1 MIVINTGATANDG
14 TGDKL
19 RDAFII
25 VNQNFLDIQG
35 ILDIVL
41 TDSSIIPISQISG
54 LQTILDDLSYQV
66 SLIPT
71 LQDDINSI
79 NSTIFT
85 INQTLNSQNSSINE
99 LYSLVNDLQQ
109 QIFTKIGEAP
119 IDGQQYVRQ
128 DAEWVVSTGVTF
140 SQLLENV
147 TPDGY
152 LGLRLQP
159 ASASNNGFYINKST
173 NQSVGYYVR
182 NTDNVGNAA
191 VSALYLGG
199 SGGLYDNY
207 VSLFHAN
214 AGYSIPY
221 LRNNNGLISNNDLFF
236 IGWQGASFDFVTST
250 GTFGNETSK
259 FKITNSGTVSIGVQP
274 TLDNDTTDILGRK
287 ADGTIV
293 RLDKSSIGG
302 TGSYLP
308 LAGGTMSADADI
320 FFANGSKISEG
331 LVDAGGD
338 KGIALT
344 CAVGYE
350 WKWEAGEAYLTNLS
364 GNIVELKQ
372 YARTIPLENDD
383 ITKGFTGGSYW
394 LTLGGQ
400 IYQCQDATEGAAVW
414 VSAEDYG
421 NLQIVTDNGNTTTNT
436 IRINPGGNP
445 GLVILDADE
454 ITGINANTSGISITG
469 GSGQSMTITPT
480 DFTFTKENA
489 EPGFK
494 ILSKGAATN
503 ATSSVQFDLPDK
515 VDATYTLATTVDL
528 PTKTS
533 DLINDGE
540 DGINPFITLEDL
552 PVLSLDE
559 LTDVEITSPTN
570 NQIPAYESATSL
582 WKNKSILDLIEDF
595 NRTQGVYYFEEF
607 MGNQGG
613 ALIAAYSNVITL
625 VSGNGTARSVATT
638 NRTNQQGIIQHST
651 GTAATNFSGYIY
663 GSSLYIGS
671 GTISIETYVTIDT
684 LSNATQRFFTYFGYA
699 GGNSNWLNIPS
710 GIFFSYD
717 EGGVVFSGGIAT
729 PNWKCYTRAGST
741 VTMTI
746 TTIPV
751 VDGQWYKLR
760 IDINADGTSVTFYV
774 DGVLVATHTTNIPSS
789 TTVIAPISIINKSAG
804 TTARTMLTD
813 YFMYEEIFTNAR

>member
-25 VNQNFLDIQG
+25 VNQNFLDIQN
-35 ILDIVL
+35 ILDVVL

-119 IDGQQYVRQ
+119 IDGQQYVRK
-128 DAEWVVSTGVTF
+128 DGEWSVVSGVTF

-147 TPDGY
+147 TPDSY

-182 NTDNVGNAA
+182 NTDNVGNGA

-214 AGYSIPY
+214 AGYYIPY

-236 IGWQGASFDFVTST
+236 IGWQGASFNFVTST

-293 RLDKSSIGG
+293 RIDKSSIVG
-302 TGSYLP
+302 TGITAINNLVGTTQSLVTGTAGTNFTISSTGSTHTFNLP
-308 LAGGTMSADADI
+308 TASATNRGALSSADWTI
-320 FFANGSKISEG
+320 FNSKQN
-331 LVDAGGD
+331 
-338 KGIALT
+338 
-344 CAVGYE
+344 
-350 WKWEAGEAYLTNLS
+350 NL
-364 GNIVELKQ
+364 
-372 YARTIPLENDD
+372 
-383 ITKGFTGGSYW
+383 
-394 LTLGGQ
+394 
-400 IYQCQDATEGAAVW
+400 
-414 VSAEDYG
+414 
-421 NLQIVTDNGNTTTNT
+421 
-436 IRINPGGNP
+436 
-445 GLVILDADE
+445 
-454 ITGINANTSGISITG
+454 
-469 GSGQSMTITPT
+469 
-480 DFTFTKENA
+480 
-489 EPGFK
+489 
-494 ILSKGAATN
+494 
-503 ATSSVQFDLPDK
+503 
-515 VDATYTLATTVDL
+515 
-528 PTKTS
+528 KT
-533 DLINDGE
+533 
-540 DGINPFITLEDL
+540 
-552 PVLSLDE
+552 
-559 LTDVEITSPTN
+559 
-570 NQIPAYESATSL
+570 
-582 WKNKSILDLIEDF
+582 F
-595 NRTQGVYYFEEF
+595 NRTQGIYYFEEF
-607 MGNQGG
+607 MGYQAGG
-613 ALIAAYSNVITL
+613 LLAAYSNVITL
-625 VSGNGTARSVATT
+625 VSGNGTARSVGTT

-651 GTAATNFSGYIY
+651 GTAATNFAGYAY

-699 GGNSNWLNIPS
+699 GGNSNYLNIPS

-729 PNWKCYTRAGST
+729 PNWKCYTRAASGAVT
-741 VTMTI
+741 VT
-746 TTIPV
+746 TTSIPV

-760 IDINADGTSVTFYV
+760 IDINAGGTSVTFYV

-789 TTVIAPISIINKSAG
+789 TTAIAPISIICKSAG

>member
-25 VNQNFLDIQG
+25 VNQNFLDIQD
-35 ILDIVL
+35 ILDVVL

-66 SLIPT
+66 SLIPG

-119 IDGQQYVRQ
+119 IDGKQYVRQ

-173 NQSVGYYVR
+173 NQSVGYYAR
-182 NTDNVGNAA
+182 NTDNVGDGA

-221 LRNNNGLISNNDLFF
+221 LRNKNGLISNNDLFF

-250 GTFGNETSK
+250 GTFGSETSK
-259 FKITNSGTVSIGVQP
+259 FRITNSGTVSIGVTP
-274 TLDNDTTDILGRK
+274 SLDNTTTDILGRK

-293 RLDKSSIGG
+293 RIDKSSIVG
-302 TGSYLP
+302 TGITAINNLVGTTQSLVTGTAGTNFTISSTGSTHTFNLP
-308 LAGGTMSADADI
+308 TASATNRGALSSADWTI
-320 FFANGSKISEG
+320 FNSKQN
-331 LVDAGGD
+331 
-338 KGIALT
+338 
-344 CAVGYE
+344 
-350 WKWEAGEAYLTNLS
+350 NL
-364 GNIVELKQ
+364 
-372 YARTIPLENDD
+372 
-383 ITKGFTGGSYW
+383 
-394 LTLGGQ
+394 
-400 IYQCQDATEGAAVW
+400 
-414 VSAEDYG
+414 
-421 NLQIVTDNGNTTTNT
+421 
-436 IRINPGGNP
+436 
-445 GLVILDADE
+445 
-454 ITGINANTSGISITG
+454 
-469 GSGQSMTITPT
+469 
-480 DFTFTKENA
+480 
-489 EPGFK
+489 
-494 ILSKGAATN
+494 
-503 ATSSVQFDLPDK
+503 
-515 VDATYTLATTVDL
+515 
-528 PTKTS
+528 KT
-533 DLINDGE
+533 
-540 DGINPFITLEDL
+540 
-552 PVLSLDE
+552 
-559 LTDVEITSPTN
+559 
-570 NQIPAYESATSL
+570 
-582 WKNKSILDLIEDF
+582 F
-595 NRTQGVYYFEEF
+595 NRTQGIYYFEEF

-625 VSGNGTARSVATT
+625 VSGNSTARSVATT

-699 GGNSNWLNIPS
+699 GGGMLPKLINCIDAVEN
-710 GIFFSYD
+710 
-717 EGGVVFSGGIAT
+717 GVSRVHIL
-729 PNWKCYTRAGST
+729 
-741 VTMTI
+741 
-746 TTIPV
+746 
-751 VDGQWYKLR
+751 DGRVQHSL
-760 IDINADGTSVTFYV
+760 
-774 DGVLVATHTTNIPSS
+774 L
-789 TTVIAPISIINKSAG
+789 
-804 TTARTMLTD
+804 L
-813 YFMYEEIFTNAR
+813 ELFTNKGIGTMILNCEKGVMQ

>member
-236 IGWQGASFDFVTST
+236 IGWQGASFNFVTST

-293 RLDKSSIGG
+293 RIDKSSIGG

-308 LAGGTMSADADI
+308 LAGGTMDADADI
-320 FFANGSKISEG
+320 FFANGSKLSEG
-331 LVDAGGD
+331 IVDAGTGGN

-350 WKWEAGEAYLTNLS
+350 FKWEAGELYLTDLS
-364 GNIVELKQ
+364 GNYIDVKD
-372 YARTIPLENDD
+372 YARSLPTVNDD
-383 ITKGFTGGSYW
+383 ITKGFVSGSNW
-394 LTLGGQ
+394 RIGNQ
-400 IYQCQDATEGAAVW
+400 FYQCLDPTEGAAVW
-414 VSAEDYG
+414 VQETDFG
-421 NLQIVTDNGNTTTNT
+421 TLQVVTDNGNVTTNQ
-436 IRINPGGNP
+436 INIYSDTNGLFIKNDSELNDNLILAAESIITFNDGGIVRKSIIDNQT
-445 GLVILDADE
+445 LV
-454 ITGINANTSGISITG
+454 
-469 GSGQSMTITPT
+469 
-480 DFTFTKENA
+480 FTKDSISKTISAGTYNTDENT
-489 EPGFK
+489 
-494 ILSKGAATN
+494 ILI
-503 ATSSVQFDLPDK
+503 LPDK
-515 VDATYTLATTVDL
+515 ASGSYTFAMIDDI

-533 DLINDGE
+533 DLINDGVE
-540 DGINPFITLEDL
+540 DAIVNGVIDKAPSQNAVFD
-552 PVLSLDE
+552 
-559 LTDVEITSPTN
+559 
-570 NQIPAYESATSL
+570 A
-582 WKNKSILDLIEDF
+582 LDLT
-595 NRTQGVYYFEEF
+595 RR
-607 MGNQGG
+607 
-613 ALIAAYSNVITL
+613 LIVSNT
-625 VSGNGTARSVATT
+625 
-638 NRTNQQGIIQHST
+638 
-651 GTAATNFSGYIY
+651 
-663 GSSLYIGS
+663 
-671 GTISIETYVTIDT
+671 
-684 LSNATQRFFTYFGYA
+684 
-699 GGNSNWLNIPS
+699 
-710 GIFFSYD
+710 
-717 EGGVVFSGGIAT
+717 
-729 PNWKCYTRAGST
+729 GST
-741 VTMTI
+741 VTGTVAETILTSMVVSANTLDTVCDLFITLDYNKNTANAIPMKLYYNTSNSLAGATQISFYNTGSNRNGGFNRKFVVKGTSMDLI
-746 TTIPV
+746 TTVPTFT
-751 VDGQWYKLR
+751 QLNNQF
-760 IDINADGTSVTFYV
+760 IDAIFAAS
-774 DGVLVATHTTNIPSS
+774 
-789 TTVIAPISIINKSAG
+789 TVITIAPTGNIYFIFTVANDAVGTTFINKRATVEKMKLS
-804 TTARTMLTD
+804 
-813 YFMYEEIFTNAR
+813 